1 MLPASVQKLIEQF
14 DKLPGIGPKTAE
26 RLCFWLLKRPQ
37 ADLKEF
43 AQSLEDAKKDLVLC
57 SKCHNISESDPC
69 VICSDLS
76 RETQIICVIAET
88 HDLQTIE
95 RLKEYKGLYHILGGV
110 INRLEGIGPES
121 LNIETLVK
129 KIKNQQIKEVILA
142 LNPDMEGESTS
153 LYLQKLLNPLKVKI
167 TKLARGLPTGSDIE
181 YADDVTLSSAL
192 KDRKEIR

>member
-1 MLPASVQKLIEQF
+1 MLPASIIKLIEQF

-43 AQSLEDAKKDLVLC
+43 AQSLAEAKKDLVIC
-57 SKCHNISESDPC
+57 SKCHNIAENDLC
-69 VICSDLS
+69 FICSDSS
-76 RETQIICVIAET
+76 RDRQSICVIAET

-95 RLKEYKGLYHILGGV
+95 RLKEYKGLYHVLGGV
-110 INRLEGIGPES
+110 INRLEGVGPES

-129 KIKNQQIKEVILA
+129 KIKSQQIKEVILA

-153 LYLQKLLNPLKVKI
+153 LYLQKLLKPFKVKI
-167 TKLARGLPTGSDIE
+167 TKLAKGLPTGSDIE

-192 KDRKEIR
+192 KYRKEIV